1 MSFVHLHT
9 HSHYSLLDGLAKID
23 GLVAKAKEFNM
34 PALALTDHGNLYG
47 TIEFYKKAK
56 EAGIKPI
63 IGIEAYLAADSLHKK
78 DPRAQN
84 KLYHVILLAENLEG
98 YKNLIKL
105 VSISN
110 LEGFYYKPRLDRPT
124 LAKHSKGLI
133 ALTACIGGEIPNALL
148 KNDGKRAEALA
159 MEYRDIFGKNNFFIE
174 ISHHPGIPEH
184 KRIQNELIA
193 LAKKLN
199 LPIVATQDIHYL
211 NEEDKDAQDIL
222 LAVQTNKKIGDKNR
236 LTMMQDDFH
245 FRSPQEMKE
254 LFKAIPEAIANTLE
268 ISRRSN
274 TDLELGKL
282 KFPNFDVPAGFTPET
297 YLEQLAKNGL
307 RQRAGGDP
315 DGKHKSQL
323 EYELEVIKKTGFAP
337 YFLIVQDIVN
347 FAKDNGIIVGPG
359 RGSVVGSLIS
369 YALNITD
376 IDPLKYGLIFE
387 RFMNP
392 ERISPPDIDL
402 DFADHR
408 RDEIIEYASQKYG
421 RDKVAQIITFGTMAA
436 RQALRDTGRALG
448 LSYDFC
454 DKIAKTIPPMK
465 TIEQSLKLSP
475 DFANFYKTDEQAKHL
490 IETAKKLEGV
500 ARHASLHACG
510 VVIGKEPLTNIL
522 PLQYAPTQK
531 KEEGKNIIV
540 SQYEMKSVEDI
551 GLLKMDF
558 LGLRN
563 LSIIESALNLVK
575 NAKGEEIDLKK
586 IPLDDQKVFELLS
599 KGNTAGVFQLEGQGM
614 TSWLKQLKP
623 KRFEDIA
630 AMIALFRPGPMELI
644 PEYIARH
651 HGKKPITYLHPKLK
665 PILEETY
672 GIMIYQEQLM
682 EVAKGLAGFTMP
694 EADILRK
701 AVGKKIKKLLQEQK
715 EKFIAGVKKT
725 IDSQKLG
732 EVLWTLIEPFERYGF
747 NKSHSIGYA
756 LIAYQTAYLK
766 CHYPLEFVAALMNA
780 ESKDVERI
788 AFLTEEAKRIGI
800 KIMPP
805 DINTSE
811 SGFAIVSGSPAKNSL
826 NFEAGKDKI
835 INFGLSS
842 VKNVGRNIVETIIQE
857 RKTNGPFSSIADLLE
872 RVSSRDL
879 NKKSLESLI
888 KSGSLDGFGDR
899 KELLDNLENLLNF
912 RKNAI
917 KNQNGNQFALFSS
930 KNLANKTDFNLK
942 NRSASRSTL
951 EEKLSW
957 EKELLGIYVSGH
969 PLDKFREKIKNQSI
983 DISKIKQMREGVNVK
998 FIGFVEDL
1006 KRVITRSGEPM
1017 AFLRFLDYTGE
1028 IEAVAF
1034 SRILKAYPHLI
1045 QKETALMLY
1054 GKTSRRGERD
1064 GIIVEKIEAI

>member
-9 HSHYSLLDGLAKID
+9 HSHYSLLDGLTKID

-47 TIEFYKKAK
+47 AVEFYKKAK

-63 IGIEAYLAADSLHKK
+63 IGIEAYLTAGSLYKK
-78 DPRAQN
+78 DPESQN
-84 KLYHVILLAENLEG
+84 KLYHIILLAENFEG

-105 VSISN
+105 VTISN

-124 LAKHSKGLI
+124 LARHSKGLI
-133 ALTACIGGEIPNALL
+133 VLTACIGGEIPNALL
-148 KNDGKRAEALA
+148 KNDGKKAESLA
-159 MEYRDIFGKNNFFIE
+159 AEYRDIFGKENFFIE
-174 ISHHPGIPEH
+174 ISHHPDIPEH
-184 KRIQNELIA
+184 KRIQDELIT

-199 LPIVATQDIHYL
+199 IPVAATQDIHYL
-211 NEEDKDAQDIL
+211 NKEDKSAQDIL
-222 LAVQTNKKIGDKNR
+222 LAVQTNKKIGDKDR
-236 LTMMQDDFH
+236 TIKAQDDFH
-245 FRSPQEMKE
+245 FRSPQEME
-254 LFKAIPEAIANTLE
+254 DLFSNIPAAI
-268 ISRRSN
+268 SN
-274 TDLELGKL
+274 TEQIGKRVNLNLKLGELN
-282 KFPNFDVPAGFTPET
+282 FPNFEVPEGFTIET
-297 YLEQLAKNGL
+297 YLEKLAKEGL
-307 RQRAGGDP
+307 NLRF
-315 DGKHKSQL
+315 GKNPEEKYKIQL
-323 EYELEVIKKTGFAP
+323 EYELGVIKKTGFAP

-359 RGSVVGSLIS
+359 RGSAVGSLAS

-376 IDPLKYGLIFE
+376 VDPLKYGLIFE
-387 RFMNP
+387 RFINP

-448 LSYDFC
+448 LNYDFC

-475 DFANFYKTDEQAKHL
+475 DFANFYKTDEEAKRL
-490 IETAKKLEGV
+490 IENAKKLEGV

-510 VVIGKEPLTNIL
+510 IIIGKEPLMNIL

-531 KEEGKNIIV
+531 KEEGRNIIV

-563 LSIIESALNLVK
+563 LSIIESALNLIK
-575 NAKGEEIDLKK
+575 NTTGEKIDLKK
-586 IPLDDQKVFELLS
+586 IPLDDSKVFELLS
-599 KGNTAGVFQLEGQGM
+599 KGNTAGVFQLEGQRM
-614 TSWLKQLKP
+614 TNWLKQLKP

-644 PEYIARH
+644 PEYITRH
-651 HGKKPITYLHPKLK
+651 HGKKPAVYLHPKLK

-701 AVGKKIKKLLQEQK
+701 AVGKKIKKLLNEQK
-715 EKFIAGVKKT
+715 EKFTAGVKKT
-725 IDSQKLG
+725 IGSQKLG
-732 EVLWTLIEPFERYGF
+732 EALWTLIEPFERYGF

-756 LIAYQTAYLK
+756 LIAYQTAFLK

-811 SGFAIVSGSPAKNSL
+811 SGFAIVSD
-826 NFEAGKDKI
+826 KDKI
-835 INFGLSS
+835 INFGLAS

-888 KSGSLDGFGDR
+888 KSGSLDSFGDR

-912 RKNAI
+912 RKDAI
-917 KNQNGNQFALFSS
+917 KSRNGNQFALFSS
-930 KNLANKTDFNLK
+930 KNLANKATFNLK
-942 NRSASRSTL
+942 NGLVSRSTL

-969 PLDKFREKIKNQSI
+969 PLDKFREKIKNQLI
-983 DISKIKQMREGVNVK
+983 DISKIKQMKEGASVK

-1006 KRVITRSGEPM
+1006 KKVITRNGEPM
-1017 AFLRFLDYTGE
+1017 VFLKFLDYTGE
-1028 IEAVAF
+1028 IEVVAF
-1034 SRILKAYPHLI
+1034 SRILKIYSHLI
-1045 QKETALMLY
+1045 QKETAISIA
-1054 GKTSRRGERD
+1054 GKISKRGERD
-1064 GIIVEKIEAI
+1064 GIIVEKVEAI

>member
-47 TIEFYKKAK
+47 AIEFYKKAK

-63 IGIEAYLAADSLHKK
+63 IGIEAYLTGESLHKK
-78 DPRAQN
+78 DPKSQN
-84 KLYHVILLAENLEG
+84 KLYHIILLAENIDG

-105 VSISN
+105 VTISN

-148 KNDGKRAEALA
+148 KNDGKKAEALA

-184 KRIQNELIA
+184 KRVQGELIA
-193 LAKKLN
+193 LTKKLN
-199 LPIVATQDIHYL
+199 LPVAATQDIHYL
-211 NEEDKDAQDIL
+211 NIEDKDAQDIL
-222 LAVQTNKKIGDKNR
+222 LAVQTNKKITDKDR
-236 LTMMQDDFH
+236 LTMKHDDFH
-245 FRSPQEMKE
+245 FRSSEEMKE
-254 LFKAIPEAIANTLE
+254 LFKNIPEALSNTVE
-268 ISRRSN
+268 ISERIN
-274 TDLELGKL
+274 FNLELGKL
-282 KFPNFDVPAGFTPET
+282 KFPNFEVPAGFTPET
-297 YLEQLAKNGL
+297 YIEKLAKEGL
-307 RQRAGGDP
+307 KTGFGENP
-315 DGKHKSQL
+315 EEKYKVQL
-323 EYELEVIKKTGFAP
+323 EYELGVIKKTGFAP

-347 FAKDNGIIVGPG
+347 FAKNNGIIYNC
-359 RGSVVGSLIS
+359 RGSAVGSLVS
-369 YALNITD
+369 YALNITN
-376 IDPLKYGLIFE
+376 INPLKYGLIFE

-421 RDKVAQIITFGTMAA
+421 REHVAQIITFGTMAA
-436 RQALRDTGRALG
+436 RQAIRDAGRALDCG
-448 LSYDFC
+448 YDFC
-454 DKIAKTIPPMK
+454 DKIAKTIAPMK
-465 TIEQSLKLSP
+465 TIEQSLELSP
-475 DFANFYKTDEQAKHL
+475 EFANFYKTDEKAKHL
-490 IETAKKLEGV
+490 IEAAKKLEGV

-510 VVIGKEPLTNIL
+510 VVIGKEPLVNIL

-531 KEEGKNIIV
+531 KEEGRNIIV

-575 NAKGEEIDLKK
+575 NTRGEEIDLKK
-586 IPLDDQKVFELLS
+586 IPLDDPKVFELLS
-599 KGNTAGVFQLEGQGM
+599 QGNTVGVFQLEGQGM
-614 TSWLKQLKP
+614 TGWLKQLKP

-630 AMIALFRPGPMELI
+630 AMIALYRPGPMELI

-651 HGKKPITYLHPKLK
+651 HGKKPAAYLHPKLK

-682 EVAKGLAGFTMP
+682 EVAKELAGFTMP

-701 AVGKKIKKLLQEQK
+701 AVGKKIKKLLNEQK
-715 EKFIAGVKKT
+715 EKFIVGVKKT
-725 IDSQKLG
+725 INSQKLG
-732 EVLWTLIEPFERYGF
+732 EALWMLIEPFERYGF
-747 NKSHSIGYA
+747 NKSHSISYA
-756 LIAYQTAYLK
+756 TIAYQTAFLK

-780 ESKDVERI
+780 ESKDIERI
-788 AFLTEEAKRIGI
+788 SFLTEEAKRIGI

-805 DINTSE
+805 DINASE
-811 SGFAIVSGSPAKNSL
+811 SGFAIVSDKN
-826 NFEAGKDKI
+826 KI
-835 INFGLSS
+835 INFGLAS

-857 RKTNGPFSSIADLLE
+857 RKTNGPFSSISDLLE

-888 KSGSLDGFGDR
+888 KSGSLDSFGDR

-912 RKNAI
+912 RKDAI
-917 KNQNGNQFALFSS
+917 KNRNGNQFALFSS
-930 KNLANKTDFNLK
+930 KNLANKTAFNSK
-942 NRSASRSTL
+942 NGSASRSTL

-969 PLDKFREKIKNQSI
+969 PLDKFREKIKNQLI
-983 DISKIKQMREGVNVK
+983 DISKIKQMREGVSVK

-1006 KRVITRSGEPM
+1006 KKVITRSGEPM
-1017 AFLRFLDYTGE
+1017 VFLKFLDYTGE

-1034 SRILKAYPHLI
+1034 NRILKTYSHLI
-1045 QKETALMLY
+1045 RKEMAISIA
-1054 GKTSRRGERD
+1054 GKISRRGERD
-1064 GIIVEKIEAI
+1064 GIIIEKIEAI

>member
-34 PALALTDHGNLYG
+34 PALALTDHGNLYVA
-47 TIEFYKKAK
+47 IEFYKKAR

-78 DPRAQN
+78 DPKGQN
-84 KLYHVILLAENLEG
+84 KLYHIILLAENFDG

-133 ALTACIGGEIPNALL
+133 ALSACIGGEVPNALL
-148 KNDGKRAEALA
+148 KNDNKKAEALA
-159 MEYRDIFGKNNFFIE
+159 AEYRDIFGKENFFIE
-174 ISHHPGIPEH
+174 ISHHPGILEH
-184 KRIQNELIA
+184 KRVQTELIA

-199 LPIVATQDIHYL
+199 IPVAATQDIHYL
-211 NEEDKDAQDIL
+211 NKEDKDAQDIL
-222 LAVQTNKKIGDKNR
+222 LAVQTNKKVGDKDR
-236 LTMMQDDFH
+236 LTMKQDDFH
-245 FRSPQEMKE
+245 FRSSQEMEE
-254 LFKAIPEAIANTLE
+254 LFRALPDSLANTLA
-268 ISRRSN
+268 IN
-274 TDLELGKL
+274 QKINLNIKLNELN
-282 KFPNFDVPAGFTPET
+282 FPAFEVPAGFTAET
-297 YLEQLAKNGL
+297 YLEKLAKQGL
-307 RQRAGGDP
+307 EARF
-315 DGKHKSQL
+315 GKNPEEKYKTRL
-323 EYELEVIKKTGFAP
+323 EYELGIIKKTGFSS

-347 FAKDNGIIVGPG
+347 FAKNNGIIVGPG
-359 RGSVVGSLIS
+359 RGSAVGSLVS
-369 YALNITD
+369 HALNITD
-376 IDPLKYGLIFE
+376 VDPLKYGLIFE

-402 DFADHR
+402 DFADQR
-408 RDEIIEYASQKYG
+408 RDEIVEYASQKYG

-454 DKIAKTIPPMK
+454 DKVAKTIPPMK
-465 TIEQSLKLSP
+465 TIEQSLELSP
-475 DFANFYKTDEQAKHL
+475 DFANLYKTDEEAKRL

-531 KEEGKNIIV
+531 KEEGRNIIV
-540 SQYEMKSVEDI
+540 SQYEMKSIEDI

-563 LSIIESALNLVK
+563 LSTIESALELVK
-575 NAKGEEIDLKK
+575 KTKGEEINLKN
-586 IPLDDQKVFELLS
+586 IPLDDSEVFKLLS
-599 KGNTAGVFQLEGQGM
+599 QGNTVGVFQLEGQGM
-614 TSWLKQLKP
+614 TNWLKQLKP

-644 PEYIARH
+644 PDYIARH
-651 HGKKPITYLHPKLK
+651 HGKKTVIYLHPRLK

-682 EVAKGLAGFTMP
+682 EVAKELAGFTMP

-701 AVGKKIKKLLQEQK
+701 AVGKKIKKLLNEQK
-715 EKFIAGVKKT
+715 EKFIKGVEKT
-725 IDSQKLG
+725 ISSQKLG
-732 EVLWTLIEPFERYGF
+732 EALWTLIEPFERYGF

-766 CHYPLEFVAALMNA
+766 CHHPLEFIAALMNA
-780 ESKDVERI
+780 EAKDIERI
-788 AFLTEEAKRIGI
+788 AFLTEEAKRTGI

-805 DINTSE
+805 DVNSSE
-811 SGFAIVSGSPAKNSL
+811 KGFAIVSGK
-826 NFEAGKDKI
+826 EKI
-835 INFGLSS
+835 INFGLAS
-842 VKNVGRNIVETIIQE
+842 VKNVGRDIVEIIIQE
-857 RKTNGPFSSIADLLE
+857 RKTNGPFSSIINLLE
-872 RVSSRDL
+872 RVSSRNL

-888 KSGSLDGFGDR
+888 KSGSLDSFGDR
-899 KELLDNLENLLNF
+899 KELLDNLENLLNI
-912 RKNAI
+912 RRDTKKN
-917 KNQNGNQFALFSS
+917 NNENQFALFSPKS
-930 KNLANKTDFNLK
+930 PTSPSSLNLK
-942 NRSASRSTL
+942 NGSSSPAPL

-969 PLDKFREKIKNQSI
+969 PLDKFKEKMKNQLI
-983 DISKIKQMREGVNVK
+983 DISKIKQMKEGSLVK
-998 FIGFVEDL
+998 FLGFVDGL
-1006 KRVITRSGEPM
+1006 KKVITRSGEPM
-1017 AFLRFLDYTGE
+1017 IFLKFLDYTGE
-1028 IEAVAF
+1028 IEAVVF
-1034 SRILKAYPHLI
+1034 SRVLKTHHHLI
-1045 QKETALMLY
+1045 QKESALNIA
-1054 GKTSRRGERD
+1054 GKISRRGERD
-1064 GIIVEKIEAI
+1064 GIIVEKIEKA

>member
-47 TIEFYKKAK
+47 AIEFYKKAR

-78 DPRAQN
+78 DPKGQN
-84 KLYHVILLAENLEG
+84 KLYHIILLAENFDG

-133 ALTACIGGEIPNALL
+133 ALSACIGGEVPNALL
-148 KNDGKRAEALA
+148 KNDNKKAEALA
-159 MEYRDIFGKNNFFIE
+159 AEYRDIFGKENFFIE
-174 ISHHPGIPEH
+174 ISHHPGILEH
-184 KRIQNELIA
+184 KRVQTELIA

-199 LPIVATQDIHYL
+199 IPVAATQDIHYL
-211 NEEDKDAQDIL
+211 NKEDKDAQDIL
-222 LAVQTNKKIGDKNR
+222 LAVQTNKKVGDKDR
-236 LTMMQDDFH
+236 LTMKQDDFH
-245 FRSPQEMKE
+245 FRSSQEMEE
-254 LFKAIPEAIANTLE
+254 LFRALPDSLANTLA
-268 ISRRSN
+268 IN
-274 TDLELGKL
+274 QKINLNIKLNELN
-282 KFPNFDVPAGFTPET
+282 FPAFEVPAGFTAET
-297 YLEQLAKNGL
+297 YLEKLAKQGL
-307 RQRAGGDP
+307 EARF
-315 DGKHKSQL
+315 GKNPEEKYKTRL
-323 EYELEVIKKTGFAP
+323 EYELGIIKKTGFSS

-347 FAKDNGIIVGPG
+347 FAKNNGIIVGPG
-359 RGSVVGSLIS
+359 RGSAVGSLVS
-369 YALNITD
+369 HALNITD
-376 IDPLKYGLIFE
+376 VDPLKYGLIFE

-402 DFADHR
+402 DFADQR
-408 RDEIIEYASQKYG
+408 RDEIVEYASQKYG

-454 DKIAKTIPPMK
+454 DKVAKTIPPMK
-465 TIEQSLKLSP
+465 TIEQSLELSP
-475 DFANFYKTDEQAKHL
+475 DFANLYKTDEEAKRL

-531 KEEGKNIIV
+531 KEEGRNIIV
-540 SQYEMKSVEDI
+540 SQYEMKSIEDI

-563 LSIIESALNLVK
+563 LSTIESALELVK
-575 NAKGEEIDLKK
+575 KTKGEEINLKN
-586 IPLDDQKVFELLS
+586 IPLDDSEVFKLLS
-599 KGNTAGVFQLEGQGM
+599 QGNTVGVFQLEGQGM
-614 TSWLKQLKP
+614 TNWLKQLKP

-644 PEYIARH
+644 PDYIARH
-651 HGKKPITYLHPKLK
+651 HGKKTVIYLHPRLK

-682 EVAKGLAGFTMP
+682 EVAKELAGFTMP

-701 AVGKKIKKLLQEQK
+701 AVGKKIKKLLNEQK
-715 EKFIAGVKKT
+715 EKFIKGVEKT
-725 IDSQKLG
+725 ISSQKLG
-732 EVLWTLIEPFERYGF
+732 EALWTLIEPFERYGF

-766 CHYPLEFVAALMNA
+766 CHHPLEFIAALMNA
-780 ESKDVERI
+780 EAKDIERI
-788 AFLTEEAKRIGI
+788 AFLTEEAKRTGI

-805 DINTSE
+805 DVNSSE
-811 SGFAIVSGSPAKNSL
+811 KGFAIVSGK
-826 NFEAGKDKI
+826 EKI
-835 INFGLSS
+835 INFGLAS
-842 VKNVGRNIVETIIQE
+842 VKNVGRDIVEIIIQE
-857 RKTNGPFSSIADLLE
+857 RKTNGPFSSIINLLE
-872 RVSSRDL
+872 RVSSRNL

-888 KSGSLDGFGDR
+888 KSGSLDSFGDR
-899 KELLDNLENLLNF
+899 KELLDNLENLLNI
-912 RKNAI
+912 RRDTKKN
-917 KNQNGNQFALFSS
+917 NNENQFALFSPKS
-930 KNLANKTDFNLK
+930 PTSPSSLNLK
-942 NRSASRSTL
+942 NGSSSRASL

-969 PLDKFREKIKNQSI
+969 PLDKFKEKMKNQLI
-983 DISKIKQMREGVNVK
+983 DISKIKQMKEGSLVK
-998 FIGFVEDL
+998 FIGFVDGL
-1006 KRVITRSGEPM
+1006 KKVITRSGEPM
-1017 AFLRFLDYTGE
+1017 IFLKFLDYTGE
-1028 IEAVAF
+1028 IEAVVF
-1034 SRILKAYPHLI
+1034 SRVLKTHHHLI
-1045 QKETALMLY
+1045 QKESALNIA
-1054 GKTSRRGERD
+1054 GKISRRGERD
-1064 GIIVEKIEAI
+1064 GIIVEKIEKA